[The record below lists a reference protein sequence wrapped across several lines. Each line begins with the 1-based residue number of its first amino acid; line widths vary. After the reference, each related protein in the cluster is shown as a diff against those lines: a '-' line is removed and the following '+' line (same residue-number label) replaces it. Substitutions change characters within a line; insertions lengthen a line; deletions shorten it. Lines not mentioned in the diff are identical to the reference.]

1 MNDLVAWCRRT
12 CRSVKA
18 MPQVDF
24 VDSGSPWIISRSI
37 VVDAPADRIF
47 DVLADPRRHPD
58 FDGSGSV
65 RGAVSGPQRLSLG
78 AKFGMDM
85 RLGVPYRVSSRVKE
99 FDEGRRIAW
108 AHIGG
113 HRWRYELEPLSE
125 STTRVTETFDATTA
139 RSARALKL
147 MDAYNRNTRA
157 IEETLPRLAALVESE
172 GQ

>member
-1 MNDLVAWCRRT
+1 
-12 CRSVKA
+12 
-18 MPQVDF
+18 MPHVE
-24 VDSGSPWIISRSI
+24 VVPTGSPWIISRSI
-37 VVDAPADRIF
+37 LVEAPADRIF
-47 DVLADPRRHPD
+47 DLLADPRRHPD

-65 RGAVSGPQRLSLG
+65 RGAVSGPERLSLG

-85 RLGVPYRVSSRVKE
+85 RLGVPYRVSSQVKE
-99 FDEGRRIAW
+99 FEEGRRIAW

-113 HRWRYELEPLSE
+113 HRWRYELEPLADGS
-125 STTRVTETFDATTA
+125 TRVTETFDATTA

-157 IEETLPRLAALVESE
+157 IEETLPRLAALAQSE